1 MTLPFKVSNCNTI
14 FNISPYL
21 LILVTYPHILLQTHK
36 VQPASWVCHCQYPWT
51 REWTNN
57 KKKLYK
63 INISDLKDNLENG
76 GKASILPVS
85 YRCLHIWTENRCWL
99 YLRAPPQPAVPV
111 QHQVWKRHYKDNY
124 RTKMSNKTHLQYF
137 YYKWALIWVARL
149 RNFFFYM
156 FQRGNCFNEN
166 LLYMYFIWSKG
177 LIKRHLWNFT
187 LITRANIILNWQTL
201 KFLAIINNSFTWTT
215 TITSSFNV

>member
-1 MTLPFKVSNCNTI
+1 MTLPFKVSNCNTIFTI

-85 YRCLHIWTENRCWL
+85 CRCLHIWTENRCWL

-124 RTKMSNKTHLQYF
+124 RTKMSNKTYLQYF

-149 RNFFFYM
+149 RNICFTCSNEATVSMKIDFTCTSFEA
-156 FQRGNCFNEN
+156 RG
-166 LLYMYFIWSKG
+166 
-177 LIKRHLWNFT
+177 
-187 LITRANIILNWQTL
+187 
-201 KFLAIINNSFTWTT
+201 
-215 TITSSFNV
+215 